1 MVCTFLGCEIDN
13 RLFGQRLPLRNLIV
27 ALHHKLNYADV
38 IQDEVIPMSTFPLSF
53 ESEDRVRAVA
63 HALWLEEG
71 QPDGRAEAHW
81 LKALEIINAE
91 AVETAAAPKRK
102 AAAPAAPK
110 KLAAAAAKKAAPRKR
125 S

>member
-1 MVCTFLGCEIDN
+1 MST
-13 RLFGQRLPLRNLIV
+13 LPLSS
-27 ALHHKLNYADV
+27 
-38 IQDEVIPMSTFPLSF
+38 Q
-53 ESEDRVRAVA
+53 SEDRVRAVA

-81 LKALEIINAE
+81 LKALEIVNAQ
-91 AVETAAAPKRK
+91 AAETVAAPKHK

-125 S
+125 G